1 MSKFKKSYSST
12 GAIKIKRVPTIKT
25 KLIRKMNRIIKQR
38 YIFVTEK
45 MAVASFKRYI
55 KNLKK
60 SK

>member
-1 MSKFKKSYSST
+1 M
-12 GAIKIKRVPTIKT
+12 TIENYNGILT
-25 KLIRKMNRIIKQR
+25 ISEIVDDQLIKQR